1 MARSVCSS
9 MPVVPRHSGRL
20 LSVLRAMDD
29 AAEIQ
34 LRRQCRISLRN
45 IRRTALLLGIPAV
58 GILVLQH
65 FVSVS
70 LWAPLVVVA
79 VLSLTIIGDLVTY
92 IRSRRKLRRDENHGP
107 T

>member
-1 MARSVCSS
+1 MIR
-9 MPVVPRHSGRL
+9 VP
-20 LSVLRAMDD
+20 MDD
-29 AAEIQ
+29 PAEIE

-45 IRRTALLLGIPAV
+45 IRPTVLLLGIPTV
-58 GILVLQH
+58 GILVLQY

-70 LWAPLVVVA
+70 LWAPLAVVA

-92 IRSRRKLRRDENHGP
+92 IRSRRKLRKDEHHGH

>member
-1 MARSVCSS
+1 MCRLVR
-9 MPVVPRHSGRL
+9 VWPRLVRHHSPRA
-20 LSVLRAMDD
+20 LSVLRGMDA

-34 LRRQCRISLRN
+34 LRRQCRVSLRN
-45 IRRTALLLGIPAV
+45 IRRTALLLGIGAV

-79 VLSLTIIGDLVTY
+79 VLSLTIIGDMLTY
-92 IRSRRKLRRDENHGP
+92 IRSRRKLRKDEQHGP

>member
-1 MARSVCSS
+1 
-9 MPVVPRHSGRL
+9 
-20 LSVLRAMDD
+20 MDD
-29 AAEIQ
+29 PAEIE
-34 LRRQCRISLRN
+34 LRRRCHISLRN
-45 IRRTALLLGIPAV
+45 IRRTALLLGIPLV

-79 VLSLTIIGDLVTY
+79 VLSLTIIGDLATY
-92 IRSRRKLRRDENHGP
+92 IRSRGKLRKDERHGR